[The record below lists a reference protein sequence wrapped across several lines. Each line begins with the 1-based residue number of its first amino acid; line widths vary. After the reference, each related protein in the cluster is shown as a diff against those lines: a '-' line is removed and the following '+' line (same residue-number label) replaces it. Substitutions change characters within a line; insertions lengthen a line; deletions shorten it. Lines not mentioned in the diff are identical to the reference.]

1 MVSNPTSDELALKA
15 LTECKNLQFL
25 IDANRKHLDKL
36 RAPTLSKRGHFTP
49 TSGNIKLIIKIDEIT
64 YRLIY
69 AQISVQFQII
79 RQTFFFSINKNRD
92 KTI

>member
-49 TSGNIKLIIKIDEIT
+49 TSGNNKLIFNKGEIT
-64 YRLIY
+64 YRFY
-69 AQISVQFQII
+69 VQISVQFQSI
-79 RQTFFFSINKNRD
+79 RHTFFFSINKNRD

>member
-49 TSGNIKLIIKIDEIT
+49 TSGNIKLIIKIVEIT
-64 YRLIY
+64 YY

>member
-49 TSGNIKLIIKIDEIT
+49 TSGKIKLTTKIGEIT
-64 YRLIY
+64 Y
-69 AQISVQFQII
+69 QFHI
-79 RQTFFFSINKNRD
+79 RPNVE
-92 KTI
+92 